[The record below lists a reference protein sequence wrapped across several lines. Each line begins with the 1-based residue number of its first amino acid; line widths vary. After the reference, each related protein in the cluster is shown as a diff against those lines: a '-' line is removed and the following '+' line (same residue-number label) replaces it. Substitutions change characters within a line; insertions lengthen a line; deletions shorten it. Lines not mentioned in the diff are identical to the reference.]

1 MGEIMSIIFFC
12 LASFFFGVAFGASKT
27 YKKNR

>member
-1 MGEIMSIIFFC
+1 MGEIMSIVFFC

-27 YKKNR
+27 YKR

>member
-1 MGEIMSIIFFC
+1 MGEIMSVVFFC

-27 YKKNR
+27 YKKK